1 VKKLSEKKFKIDPE
15 SEKAFRKFCEQ
26 SETEEKELT
35 LGDLIEDIF
44 RDLFEEEKECPAITK
59 LKLYDEREIL
69 IKQRDSMSSFLLGN
83 DDRQYYNVLCN
94 QIIRLTEQIRNA

>member
-1 VKKLSEKKFKIDPE
+1 MKYHKQPFIINKL
-15 SEKAFRKFCEQ
+15 
-26 SETEEKELT
+26 
-35 LGDLIEDIF
+35 
-44 RDLFEEEKECPAITK
+44 DLFEEEKECPAITK